1 MWQNRRQAITDDLID
16 TKGVSPRS
24 LQQVTLRGTHAMGA
38 ASGYGTVTF
47 PGAKF
52 TGTPTVIVT
61 PLAGSTAFGRTVQL
75 GVRTR
80 WSGSFSYRGSPSG
93 GTFNWLAV
101 GSSR

>member
-1 MWQNRRQAITDDLID
+1 MSRREAIRDELLQ

-24 LQQVTLRGTHAMGA
+24 LQKVTYQGTHGMGA
-38 ASGYGTVTF
+38 ASGYGTITF

-52 TGTPTVIVT
+52 TGTPVVMLT
-61 PLAGSTAFGRTVQL
+61 PLAGSSAFGRTIHL

-93 GTFNWLAV
+93 GTFSWLAT